1 MFPHCRAEKG
11 SSSFQL
17 ALKIYSLS
25 FILPCLVFQRNT
37 WLEIIIL
44 YYYIVACYFNFLQPL
59 AEFLHLST
67 SCIGLLFLPLKGQI
81 RIHGFY
87 ISFTDRNESKDSGK
101 NVGNRTR
108 WINTMICN
116 KLFSKPNPLRGK
128 MGLFV
133 PSDYLTF
140 ILLTK
145 IVTRSQPGQFSLKNL
160 TNSCS
165 KSSLFDISSDF
176 IIGTNKTFLYC

>member
-1 MFPHCRAEKG
+1 MFPNHRVEKG

-37 WLEIIIL
+37 WMAIIIL
-44 YYYIVACYFNFLQPL
+44 YYDIVACYFNFCQPL
-59 AEFLHLST
+59 AESLHLST
-67 SCIGLLFLPLKGQI
+67 SCIGLLFLCLKGQI

-87 ISFTDRNESKDSGK
+87 ISFTNRNESKDSGE
-101 NVGNRTR
+101 NMGNRTR

-133 PSDYLTF
+133 LF

-145 IVTRSQPGQFSLKNL
+145 IVTRSQRGQFSLKNL
-160 TNSCS
+160 TNSWS
-165 KSSLFDISSDF
+165 KCSLFDISNDF
-176 IIGTNKTFLYC
+176 ISGTNKTFLYC